1 MNKKVVIVLALLVL
15 IAGGATFY
23 FVLKENGKAI
33 DNEKVVEQSN
43 EGVED
48 SENTQEPEVAENN
61 NEVEKEGS
69 GIKNEYEE
77 ARQEAIKGH
86 EMSEKEMKA
95 VAEKAFNVILEG
107 YNNKSFVGDA
117 DKIYNHFA
125 PYTMFSEKSMRNIIA
140 NQFLLANQADSHI
153 DFEYKLASLVQEN
166 KNTITVYY
174 LITKDELYNDSGEF
188 IDNLGVAHVQMTLE
202 VDGENFK
209 FVYMSFSA

>member
-15 IAGGATFY
+15 IAGGATFF
-23 FVLKENGKAI
+23 FVSKENGKAI
-33 DNEKVVEQSN
+33 GNEKVVEQSN

-69 GIKNEYEE
+69 DIKNEYEE

-107 YNNKSFVGDA
+107 YKNKSFVGDA

-209 FVYMSFSA
+209 FLYMSFNA